1 MKIVI
6 STGARKIELE
16 VHNDLT
22 IKELRELASFPSHY
36 RFFLGKNILLEER
49 RLSDYRITGNKRV
62 RIIALSSETND
73 TIGSHI
79 CPYGC
84 GREIPD
90 NYKGCTELLRDQPN
104 YFDH

>member
-6 STGARKIELE
+6 TGGGRKVELE

-22 IKELRELASFPSHY
+22 IRELHELASFPSY
-36 RFFLGKNILLEER
+36 YKFFLGKNFLLEEK
-49 RLSDYRITGNKRV
+49 RLSDYKITGNRRFKIV
-62 RIIALSSETND
+62 AFNYKTD
-73 TIGSHI
+73 GSHI

-90 NYKGCTELLRDQPN
+90 NYKGCTELLKDQPN
-104 YFDH
+104 YFD

>member
-22 IKELRELASFPSHY
+22 IKELQELASFPSHY
-36 RFFLGKNILLEER
+36 IFFLGKTILFEKR
-49 RLSDYRITGNKRV
+49 RLSDYGITGNKIV
-62 RIIALSSETND
+62 RILAFSNEINATN
-73 TIGSHI
+73 GSHI

-84 GREIPD
+84 GWEIPD
-90 NYKGCTELLRDQPN
+90 NYKGWTELLRDQPN
-104 YFDH
+104 YSDY